1 MATVE
6 AFQLCWEHFNN
17 RMLEYAIYF
26 HVASIC
32 SGSGEHVVLLACWQD
47 ARRLEGVRNAS
58 RKGSSRLE
66 TSPGMTSQGAHPPP
80 EPRGLPWGCDNCFS
94 NFVCLVLGIKFR
106 TPACKSGTLP
116 GQALLS
122 GALSIYSFFKLP
134 QYNTS
139 VCPPWPAGTRGRT
152 MVFLSGTVSFKK
164 C

>member
-66 TSPGMTSQGAHPPP
+66 TSPGMT
-80 EPRGLPWGCDNCFS
+80 
-94 NFVCLVLGIKFR
+94 
-106 TPACKSGTLP
+106 
-116 GQALLS
+116 
-122 GALSIYSFFKLP
+122 
-134 QYNTS
+134 
-139 VCPPWPAGTRGRT
+139 
-152 MVFLSGTVSFKK
+152 FLSLGLFLFFFLTKLALKVNILLFCVNDSW
-164 C
+164 